1 MCGATRLRLAC
12 GWASLLLVLLA
23 GRPACATE
31 IEADSTRTV
40 RSDLST
46 GVVQSGLS
54 IEADTLLSAHGALL
68 RSAVLPGW
76 GQFYNGHPVKGL
88 FFGAASATAL
98 TATVVEHRRIR
109 SAPTPEEHQNRTAR
123 RNSRLLYFALSVA
136 LAAIDAY
143 VDAHLA
149 DFGAVRS
156 DLSTG
161 AAMQVEMW
169 RGRAWLRLK
178 KTMP

>member
-1 MCGATRLRLAC
+1 MCGATRLRLGC
-12 GWASLLLVLLA
+12 GWVSLLLVLLA

-31 IEADSTRTV
+31 AEADSTRA
-40 RSDLST
+40 
-46 GVVQSGLS
+46 VQSGLS
-54 IEADTLLSAHGALL
+54 TGAATPLPSAHRALL

-76 GQFYNGHPVKGL
+76 GQFYNGRPVKGL

-98 TATVVEHRRIR
+98 TAVVVEHRRIH
-109 SAPTPEEHQNRTAR
+109 SAPTPEEHQGRTAR

-149 DFGAVRS
+149 DFGA
-156 DLSTG
+156 
-161 AAMQVEMW
+161 AMQVEMR
-169 RGRAWLRLK
+169 RGKAWLRLK
-178 KTMP
+178 ATVPNLDFIQKQ

>member
-12 GWASLLLVLLA
+12 GWASLLLALLA
-23 GRPACATE
+23 GRPAGTTEAAT
-31 IEADSTRTV
+31 DSTRT
-40 RSDLST
+40 
-46 GVVQSGLS
+46 
-54 IEADTLLSAHGALL
+54 DTLPSAHGALL

-76 GQFYNGHPVKGL
+76 GQYYNGRPIKGL

-98 TATVVEHRRIR
+98 TAVVVEHGRIR
-109 SAPTPEEHQNRTAR
+109 SAPTPEEHQDRTAR

-149 DFGAVRS
+149 DFGTVQS
-156 DLSTG
+156 GPSIG
-161 AAMQVEMW
+161 AEMQVEMR
-169 RGRAWLRLK
+169 RGNAWLRLQA
-178 KTMP
+178 TVP

>member
-1 MCGATRLRLAC
+1 MCGAIRLRLAC

-23 GRPACATE
+23 GQPAYAAEAETDSARTE
-31 IEADSTRTV
+31 

-46 GVVQSGLS
+46 G
-54 IEADTLLSAHGALL
+54 AATLPSAHGALL

-76 GQFYNGHPVKGL
+76 GQFYNGRPVKGL
-88 FFGAASATAL
+88 LFGAASATAL
-98 TATVVEHRRIR
+98 TSVVVEHRRIR
-109 SAPTPEEHQNRTAR
+109 SAPTPEEHQDRTAR

-149 DFGAVRS
+149 DFG
-156 DLSTG
+156 TE
-161 AAMQVEMW
+161 VEMQ
-169 RGRAWLRLK
+169 RGKAWLRLK
-178 KTMP
+178 APLP

>member
-1 MCGATRLRLAC
+1 MCGAIRLRLAC

-23 GRPACATE
+23 GQPACATE
-31 IEADSTRTV
+31 VEADSTRTD
-40 RSDLST
+40 SLP
-46 GVVQSGLS
+46 
-54 IEADTLLSAHGALL
+54 SAHGALL

-76 GQFYNGHPVKGL
+76 GQFYNGRPVKGL

-98 TATVVEHRRIR
+98 TAVAIEHRRIR
-109 SAPTPEEHQNRTAR
+109 SAPTPEEHQDRTAR
-123 RNSRLLYFALSVA
+123 RNGRLLYFALSVA

-149 DFGAVRS
+149 DFGAV
-156 DLSTG
+156 LSG
-161 AAMQVEMW
+161 LSVEMQ

-178 KTMP
+178 APLP

>member
-1 MCGATRLRLAC
+1 MCGATRLRLVC
-12 GWASLLLVLLA
+12 GWASLLFALFA

-31 IEADSTRTV
+31 VEADSTRTV
-40 RSDLST
+40 PS
-46 GVVQSGLS
+46 
-54 IEADTLLSAHGALL
+54 AATLPSAHGALL

-76 GQFYNGHPVKGL
+76 GQFYNGRPIKGL

-98 TATVVEHRRIR
+98 TATVVGHRRIR
-109 SAPTPEEHQNRTAR
+109 SAPTPEEHQDRTAR

-149 DFGAVRS
+149 DFGA
-156 DLSTG
+156 
-161 AAMQVEMW
+161 AMQVEMQ
-169 RGRAWLRLK
+169 RDRAWLRLK
-178 KTMP
+178 APLP

>member
-1 MCGATRLRLAC
+1 MCGAIRLRLAC

-23 GRPACATE
+23 GRSACATE
-31 IEADSTRTV
+31 VEADSTRTD
-40 RSDLST
+40 SLP
-46 GVVQSGLS
+46 
-54 IEADTLLSAHGALL
+54 SAHGALL

-76 GQFYNGHPVKGL
+76 GQFYNGRPVKGL

-98 TATVVEHRRIR
+98 TAVAIEHRRIR
-109 SAPTPEEHQNRTAR
+109 SAPTPEEHQDRTAR
-123 RNSRLLYFALSVA
+123 RNGRLLYFALSVA

-149 DFGAVRS
+149 DFGAVPS
-156 DLSTG
+156 GLS
-161 AAMQVEMW
+161 VEMW
-169 RGRAWLRLK
+169 HGRAWLRLK

>member
-1 MCGATRLRLAC
+1 MCGAIRLRLTC

-23 GRPACATE
+23 GRPTCATE
-31 IEADSTRTV
+31 VEADSTRTD
-40 RSDLST
+40 SLPST
-46 GVVQSGLS
+46 
-54 IEADTLLSAHGALL
+54 HGALL

-76 GQFYNGHPVKGL
+76 GQFYNDRPVKGL

-98 TATVVEHRRIR
+98 TAVAIEHRRIR
-109 SAPTPEEHQNRTAR
+109 SAPTPEEHQDRTAR
-123 RNSRLLYFALSVA
+123 RNGRLLYFALSVA

-149 DFGAVRS
+149 DFGA
-156 DLSTG
+156 
-161 AAMQVEMW
+161 AMQVEMW

>member
-1 MCGATRLRLAC
+1 MYGAIRLRLAC

-23 GRPACATE
+23 GQPACATE
-31 IEADSTRTV
+31 VEADSTRTD
-40 RSDLST
+40 SLP
-46 GVVQSGLS
+46 
-54 IEADTLLSAHGALL
+54 SAHGALL

-76 GQFYNGHPVKGL
+76 GQFYNDRPVKGL

-98 TATVVEHRRIR
+98 TAVAIEHRRIR
-109 SAPTPEEHQNRTAR
+109 SAPTPEEHQDRTAR
-123 RNSRLLYFALSVA
+123 RNGRLLYFALSVA

-149 DFGAVRS
+149 DFGAG
-156 DLSTG
+156 L
-161 AAMQVEMW
+161 QVEMW
-169 RGRAWLRLK
+169 RDKASLRLK